1 MLCASPLQDS
11 EREDLRIEFVSI
23 KMNNIEGVNGKVL
36 KVPTAEG
43 MDQVIS
49 SAWSD
54 FIAAKTGLPWFLH
67 FLALQIQDSE
77 REVPV

>member
-11 EREDLRIEFVSI
+11 EREDLRIEFVSVSI

-43 MDQVIS
+43 MDQLIS

-67 FLALQIQDSE
+67 FITFPCTSDS
-77 REVPV
+77 R